1 VLSVFGG
8 KITTYRKLAEHAL
21 TKLEHWFPDMRPAWT
36 AGTPL
41 PGGELPQGWEKFTEV
56 ELRARYPWLPDA
68 VRRALARRHGAAVP
82 KVVADAHAVGDLGT
96 YFGAELFARE
106 IDYLIEHEWAR
117 TAEDVV
123 YRRTKTGLHLTA
135 DQRAAVTQYV
145 AARVPTNAL
154 PMR

>member
-1 VLSVFGG
+1 
-8 KITTYRKLAEHAL
+8 
-21 TKLEHWFPDMRPAWT
+21 MRPAWT

-82 KVVADAHAVGDLGT
+82 EVVADARVVGDLGA

-135 DQRAAVTQYV
+135 DQRAGVTQYV
-145 AARVPTNAL
+145 AARVATNAL